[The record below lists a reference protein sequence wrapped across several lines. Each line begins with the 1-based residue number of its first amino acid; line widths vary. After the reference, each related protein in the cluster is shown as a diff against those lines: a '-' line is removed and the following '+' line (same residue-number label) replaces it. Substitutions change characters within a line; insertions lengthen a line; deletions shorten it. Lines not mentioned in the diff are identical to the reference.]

1 MIVFEVL
8 VSNLDPRYFRADVHS
23 AWYTYEWGAGD
34 CAVPSINMGCK
45 GGITLLRTFAAH
57 RHNDRILILI
67 WSKREREM

>member
-23 AWYTYEWGAGD
+23 AWYTYEWGVGD
-34 CAVPSINMGCK
+34 CEVPSINMGCN
-45 GGITLLRTFAAH
+45 GVLSSLLGTFAAH

-67 WSKREREM
+67 